1 MLLFFVFVGEGG
13 VGCVCGCGCVGVGVW
28 GCVCV
33 CVCVLQRPEDLNQPA
48 DTTSKT
54 HTLCVC
60 AVLYTHLTLPTNREV

>member
-1 MLLFFVFVGEGG
+1 MLLFFVFVGEGAHAG
-13 VGCVCGCGCVGVGVW
+13 VCGCGCVWVGV
-28 GCVCV
+28 CMYVCV